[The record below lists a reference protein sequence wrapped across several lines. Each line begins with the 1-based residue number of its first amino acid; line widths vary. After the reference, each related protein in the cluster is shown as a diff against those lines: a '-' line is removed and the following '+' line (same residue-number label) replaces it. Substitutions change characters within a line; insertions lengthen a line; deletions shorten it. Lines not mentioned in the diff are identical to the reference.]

1 MSGPNTEQAEYWE
14 DRAPS
19 WLEAE
24 GHIARV
30 SMRFGEL
37 AMERLDLAAG
47 QRVLDIGCGS
57 GPTSLALAEQVGP
70 DGEVV
75 GADIAPAMLAAA
87 RARAADAGARNVRFV
102 TADMQ
107 VDDLGAGMFDAAFS
121 QFGVMFFNDPVAAFT
136 NIRRTIHPG
145 GPLAFACWQPIF
157 SNEWMLVPGSAVVTV
172 TGALP
177 SMPGPGEPGPFSLS
191 EPGRI
196 EEVLDGAGFTH
207 VDVVPHDEVRG
218 AGRRRDR
225 FAGEAEPGRRPGA
238 PGAEGRRRRRGP
250 APPPDRGRRGRGASS
265 ASSTAR
271 PASAPA
277 PSSSPPARDYLTGS
291 RRHDRRPSEWD
302 PVADHP
308 GRRHPT

>member
-1 MSGPNTEQAEYWE
+1 MSRPNSEQADYWE

-19 WLEAE
+19 WLDAE

-30 SMRFGEL
+30 SSRFGQQ
-37 AMERLDLAAG
+37 AIDRLDLAPG

-57 GPTSLALAEQVGP
+57 GPTSLALAERVGP
-70 DGEVV
+70 DGEIV
-75 GADIAPAMLAAA
+75 GADIAPAMLTAA

-102 TADMQ
+102 QADMQ

-121 QFGVMFFNDPVAAFT
+121 QFGVMFFNDPVVAFT

-157 SNEWMLVPGSAVVTV
+157 SNEWMLVPGSAVVEV

-207 VDVVPHDEVRG
+207 VDVVAHDEVLAL
-218 AGRRRDR
+218 AGEEIDSLVKLSQAVGPVRQALKDAGDDEDLRRRLIEAVDAAVLAR
-225 FAGEAEPGRRPGA
+225 VVDGEARFNAGA
-238 PGAEGRRRRRGP
+238 FIV
-250 APPPDRGRRGRGASS
+250 S
-265 ASSTAR
+265 ARA
-271 PASAPA
+271 
-277 PSSSPPARDYLTGS
+277 
-291 RRHDRRPSEWD
+291 
-302 PVADHP
+302 
-308 GRRHPT
+308 